1 MKTMALID
9 EYRKAHRG
17 KSAFIDERML
27 KAEQAILDAERTRDP
42 DFVLI
47 NLYIGRG
54 LMADLLEAIR
64 APEGIRRTITAI
76 RASFDHDIEEREQKR
91 TEAAT

>member
-17 KSAFIDERML
+17 QSAFIDNRMS
-27 KAEQAILDAERTRDP
+27 KAEQALLDAERSRDP

-54 LMADLLEAIR
+54 LMADLLEAIPVP
-64 APEGIRRTITAI
+64 APEGIRRTIADI
-76 RASFDHDIEEREQKR
+76 RASFDNDIKEHEQK
-91 TEAAT
+91 